1 MIYHFDTATIISLIV
16 SVVIPLV
23 SALLYRAHWSITII
37 GVLTL
42 ALSFANG
49 FLTQWAD
56 AGNTFAWQAALATTA
71 VDFVMAV
78 VAHKGVWKATP
89 LEANLIAFP
98 RPPASTPASTPAPA
112 QQAA

>member
-98 RPPASTPASTPAPA
+98 RPPATAAPAPA